1 MGTRLAGTATRSAG
15 LGLPGLPFELSAERV
30 EVGLGAGA
38 QQGES
43 VVGL

>member
-15 LGLPGLPFELSAERV
+15 LGLPGLSAERE

-43 VVGL
+43 VVGS